1 MSCVRCQVLSVT
13 NHMSPTQTATAMDPP
28 PGNSPTMHSNKMG
41 RLGAFG
47 GGGGVMGGG
56 RGGPPPANYP
66 LLFTGGW
73 LTLGWLQKPEE
84 KKLKKAGNY

>member
-13 NHMSPTQTATAMDPP
+13 NHIPLLPLLIPP
-28 PGNSPTMHSNKMG
+28 LCTVIKWVSWGH
-41 RLGAFG
+41 LAEG
-47 GGGGVMGGG
+47 GGEGGRDGG
-56 RGGPPPANYP
+56 RGDPPPANYP